1 MRTGADPAGSTEG
14 GNIQNSEQKEEEE
27 EEEERGGFFQR
38 VDVKKDID
46 FHSNVVPY

>member
-27 EEEERGGFFQR
+27 RGQSRFQR
-38 VDVKKDID
+38 VDVKKEFD